1 MKQYAKNW
9 ITAFTISLLVCISLV
24 LAFILYLN
32 LSGKDG
38 DGKNEPDKNNV
49 TALENTPSEFT
60 DVEDNVGAVS
70 FTEDQIT
77 ELARKIF
84 FLDGFL
90 SNVSVDLNAD
100 GSIGVQARIKDKD
113 ADTSVGVQ
121 INADGSIGVQ
131 ARIKDKDALIKQ
143 YPELEKYGVLLSA
156 MENRKIEV
164 SGGLEDRDGS
174 AAFVVESVKVAGLPI
189 DKAIISP
196 FLEEDDFSELFSVD
210 YDSIEIDD
218 GIVVFKNG
226 VPDLLQY

>member
-1 MKQYAKNW
+1 MNLKQYAKNW

-113 ADTSVGVQ
+113 A
-121 INADGSIGVQ
+121 
-131 ARIKDKDALIKQ
+131 LIKQ

-156 MENRKIEV
+156 VENRKIEV

>member
-1 MKQYAKNW
+1 MNLKQYAKNW

-49 TALENTPSEFT
+49 TARENTPSEFT
-60 DVEDNVGAVS
+60 DVQDNVGAVS

-113 ADTSVGVQ
+113 ALT
-121 INADGSIGVQ
+121 
-131 ARIKDKDALIKQ
+131 KQ

-156 MENRKIEV
+156 VENRRIEV

-174 AAFVVESVKVAGLPI
+174 AAFVVESVKVSGLPI

>member
-1 MKQYAKNW
+1 MNLKQYAKNW

-32 LSGKDG
+32 LSGKDR
-38 DGKNEPDKNNV
+38 DGKSEPDKNNV
-49 TALENTPSEFT
+49 TARENTPSEFT
-60 DVEDNVGAVS
+60 DVQDNVGAVS

-100 GSIGVQARIKDKD
+100 GSIGVQAK
-113 ADTSVGVQ
+113 
-121 INADGSIGVQ
+121 
-131 ARIKDKDALIKQ
+131 IKDKDALTKQ

-156 MENRKIEV
+156 VENRRIEV

>member
-113 ADTSVGVQ
+113 A
-121 INADGSIGVQ
+121 
-131 ARIKDKDALIKQ
+131 LIKQ

-156 MENRKIEV
+156 VENRKIEV

>member
-1 MKQYAKNW
+1 MNLKQYAKNW

-113 ADTSVGVQ
+113 A
-121 INADGSIGVQ
+121 
-131 ARIKDKDALIKQ
+131 LIKQ

-156 MENRKIEV
+156 VENRRIEV